1 MAIPLVWLLGQ
12 GLRSG
17 FLPFEKALM
26 AFAFLLPLISRAI
39 AGAIGLPLAPLTIAA
54 VFALTLRRALRPAVD
69 GGQRV
74 ARDMRIKFPLSLLLE
89 Q

>member
-17 FLPFEKALM
+17 FLPYEKALM
-26 AFAFLLPLISRAI
+26 AFAFLLPLISRVV
-39 AGAIGLPLAPLTIAA
+39 AGAIGLPLTPLTISA
-54 VFALTLRRALRPAVD
+54 VFALTLRRALRPAAN
-69 GGQRV
+69 GEQHV
-74 ARDMRIKFPLSLLLE
+74 ARDMRIKFPLSLVVE